1 MIWHTYGR
9 ETGKTLICLHG
20 FMGHSSCW
28 EVFASAFQS
37 IRPGWQVAAPILP
50 GHAGSDALVDEQCV
64 VTEVLAWMDS
74 HDVKRAA
81 IAGYSL
87 GGRLAMQMILKNPER
102 FPVFIGMS
110 TTAGIDDANE
120 RAGRLLA
127 DQECAKRLKAC
138 VTEESFREF
147 LDDWWALPVFHSRS
161 SNSIQR
167 DRFLSTRGKNN
178 PSSLADAMLAW
189 SPGILPSLW
198 PRLHEYP
205 GRALILSG
213 EDDEK
218 YCAISDRLV
227 AGFPDAT
234 SQRILSAGHRLLE
247 ERPIEVAMVL
257 AEFLGKEQ
265 SQATKERESN
275 Q

>member
-9 ETGKTLICLHG
+9 EAGKTLICLHG
-20 FMGHSSCW
+20 FMGHSSDW

-37 IRPGWQVAAPILP
+37 MNPDWQVAAPILP
-50 GHAGSDALVDEQCV
+50 GHAGSDAVIDEQCV
-64 VTEVLAWMDS
+64 AAEVLEWMNTKGL
-74 HDVKRAA
+74 KRAA

-87 GGRLAMQMILKNPER
+87 GGRLAMKIILENPER

-127 DQECAKRLKAC
+127 DQERAKRLRAC

-147 LDDWWALPVFHSRS
+147 LDEWWALPVFHSRS
-161 SNSIQR
+161 SNSFQR
-167 DRFLSTRGKNN
+167 DRFLSTRVTNN
-178 PSSLADAMLAW
+178 PATLADAMLAW
-189 SPGILPSLW
+189 SPGLLPSLW
-198 PRLHEYP
+198 PSLHEYP
-205 GRALILSG
+205 GRALIITG

-227 AGFPDAT
+227 VGFPDAM
-234 SQRILSAGHRLLE
+234 SRRILSSGHRLLE
-247 ERPIEVAMVL
+247 ERPTEVAMVVS
-257 AEFLGKEQ
+257 EFLGKEQ
-265 SQATKERESN
+265 S
-275 Q
+275 